1 MRRKQGPF
9 SGETRAVDGCI
20 ATFELPDGTT
30 HTERFNQLLS
40 RKQKGKWNR
49 TVTRIGDNYLTQVV
63 NRADELEAKVLC
75 ISTPQT
81 ILTDLQGTRRSME
94 AQSVR
99 SMDETPFPEIR
110 LLAKVGRGELFKAP
124 SSGIPPE
131 QHTRQLR
138 PKRPSR
144 FGPRGQ

>member
-30 HTERFNQLLS
+30 QTEHFNQLVS

-63 NRADELEAKVLC
+63 DRADELDAKVLC

-81 ILTDLQGTRRSME
+81 ILIDLQGTRRPMT
-94 AQSVR
+94 AISVQHR
-99 SMDETPFPEIR
+99 DDTPFPEIR
-110 LLAKVGRGELFKAP
+110 LLAKKGRVDLFKAP
-124 SSGIPPE
+124 TGGQPRPYFRE
-131 QHTRQLR
+131 VHARRPTRT
-138 PKRPSR
+138 
-144 FGPRGQ
+144 RGSDQ

>member
-20 ATFELPDGTT
+20 VTFELPDGTI
-30 HTERFNQLLS
+30 HTERFNQLMS

-63 NRADELEAKVLC
+63 NRADELDAKVLC

-94 AQSVR
+94 ALTVR
-99 SMDETPFPEIR
+99 SREETPFPEIR
-110 LLAKVGRGELFKAP
+110 LLAKVGRGDLFKEP
-124 SSGIPPE
+124 TGGQPRSYYRE
-131 QHTRQLR
+131 VQTR
-138 PKRPSR
+138 RPSHAGR
-144 FGPRGQ
+144 TDQ